1 VLFVHYLDAT
11 DATLNL
17 SLIPYHKLILH
28 CYGAQTFFQV
38 LNRAQSQAIPIPST
52 TQEMQMLNQETTTF
66 VEV

>member
-1 VLFVHYLDAT
+1 MRLTRLLIFPS
-11 DATLNL
+11 TLI
-17 SLIPYHKLILH
+17 IPYHKLILL